1 MSITPYAPQP
11 SPVRFRG
18 DRRLSSRAL
27 RLAVCL
33 MVLVTVCASLAPGAG
48 AAAETPKSAASDSLL
63 PLVGGALVEAGGGNW
78 DEASAE
84 LEKFEA
90 AWGSIDSAPA
100 GEAAAAVS
108 EALTAAKEA
117 VRHED
122 ADDAKTRLSTLAK
135 QVNEFIQSG
144 GDRAETDAMG
154 KEAAGRLLKMV
165 NNTLKPLESGNP
177 DEAQSR
183 FKQILDGWSK
193 MEGPIRSGHFG
204 VYSDVETHMSLVRI
218 ALQADP
224 VKTEQAA
231 GELQKLADLLQ
242 NYIGGK
248 LDDSAATALPAAGQ
262 PGLEDAIALL
272 KAAAQAAAAGDA
284 AGAAAQMQAFIVM
297 WPRVEGEVSI
307 SSPAAYTATENR
319 MTEAQSY
326 LLSSPPDFTRAA
338 NIISQMLSDLEPLA
352 GKTAYT
358 AWDAAL
364 VLLREGL
371 EAILVLAALL
381 AFAKRANQPA
391 ARRFIWA
398 GAGSGLALSAAL
410 AVVLTYAVA
419 QAVSGGARELLE
431 GFIGLAAVVM
441 MLAVGHFLHSKS
453 SAQAWN
459 QYIAKQFGGAMERGS
474 LWSLFVLSGLA
485 ILREGAET
493 AVFYIGMAPSIELS
507 HLLIG
512 MLGALAALA
521 VLGFALIRFSV
532 KLPIKPFMLTASLFI
547 YFLVI
552 RFTGESLHALQVA
565 GVLPAHSRSWLP
577 AAGWVGAYPTWE
589 TFLPQSVLLLFV
601 LWRLLA
607 GEKQEKQKHKRNVY
621 QRTP

>member
-1 MSITPYAPQP
+1 MSITPIAPQP
-11 SPVRFRG
+11 IPASPQG

-33 MVLVTVCASLAPGAG
+33 LVLIAICASLATGAG
-48 AAAETPKSAASDSLL
+48 AAAETPKSDTAESLL

-90 AWGSIDSAPA
+90 LWKLIDSAPSDEATA
-100 GEAAAAVS
+100 GVA
-108 EALTAAKEA
+108 EALAAAKEA
-117 VRHED
+117 VQHED
-122 ADDAKTRLSTLAK
+122 ADNAGAQLSALAK
-135 QVNEFIQSG
+135 RVNEFLLKSRDQ
-144 GDRAETDAMG
+144 TDAAAMG
-154 KEAAGRLLKMV
+154 KEAAGQLLEMV
-165 NNTLKPLESGNP
+165 NNTLKPLENGNSA
-177 DEAQSR
+177 EAQNR
-183 FKQILDGWSK
+183 FKQILNGWSK
-193 MEGPIRSGHFG
+193 MEGPIRSGHFS
-204 VYSDVETHMSLVRI
+204 VYSGVETHMSLVRI
-218 ALQADP
+218 ALQAEP
-224 VKTEQAA
+224 MKKEQAA
-231 GELQKLADLLQ
+231 SELQALADLLQ
-242 NYIGGK
+242 SYIDGK
-248 LDDSAATALPAAGQ
+248 LDDSAGTALPAGGQ
-262 PGLEDAIALL
+262 TGLKDAIALL
-272 KAAAQAAAAGDA
+272 KAAAQAADAGDTA
-284 AGAAAQMQAFIVM
+284 LASEQMQAFIVM
-297 WPRVEGEVSI
+297 WPSVEGEVSI
-307 SSPAAYTATENR
+307 SSPSAYTATENR
-319 MTEAQSY
+319 MAEAQSY
-326 LLSSPPDFTRAA
+326 LLSSPPDLAGA
-338 NIISQMLSDLEPLA
+338 KDIIGRMLSDLEPLA
-352 GKTAYT
+352 GKTSYT

-381 AFAKRANQPA
+381 AFAKRANQAA

-398 GAGSGLALSAAL
+398 GAWSGLALSAAL

-419 QAVSGGARELLE
+419 QAVSGGTRELLE
-431 GFIGLAAVVM
+431 GIIGLAAVLM

-507 HLLIG
+507 QLLAG

-521 VLGFALIRFSV
+521 MLGFAIIRFSV

-565 GVLPAHSRSWLP
+565 GVLPAHSQSWLP
-577 AAGWVGAYPTWE
+577 AARWVGAYPTWE
-589 TFLPQSVLLLFV
+589 TFVPQCVLLLFV
-601 LWRLLA
+601 LWRMMA
-607 GEKQEKQKHKRNVY
+607 MEKRKKNVY
-621 QRTP
+621 QCTP